1 MKPFG
6 HVGIAAATTLAAV
19 ISLWQYVRGL
29 KKTRLLAVFTR
40 TCQKIL
46 LIALSSLLMGIIMLG
61 IQTGINFGFGNW
73 LAFPVLPKSPF

>member
-29 KKTRLLAVFTR
+29 KNA
-40 TCQKIL
+40 
-46 LIALSSLLMGIIMLG
+46 LIGGFRPNLSK
-61 IQTGINFGFGNW
+61 
-73 LAFPVLPKSPF
+73 KSC